1 MPLNDKYL
9 SIHDTFASLPTPIL
23 AKIMSRPDQTALAI
37 PELFEQVLLQLDMRT
52 LLTSAQRVCRRWRE
66 AILLSPL
73 LQEKLFFRPAA
84 DTAGPRVRNPLLCE
98 LFPHFFPAEGAEKL
112 RKFSKDELEDELPI
126 GREDCNALFMYK
138 GASWRRMF
146 PTQPPFYS
154 LVRAIFS
161 EGRSKVFLI
170 SLITQHDGT
179 GEAEMRSWEGY
190 CKNKP
195 AEGTRAGGKPMQ
207 MDAFYDQLTWEG
219 EGVAHDWM
227 FIWRHPV
234 SQTQIPSSLDDM
246 LSYKEIKG
254 GFAEEIQQGLDRDGV
269 VIFAW
274 ETPQCSSNVR
284 PWIFKAKFRFPMEVD
299 SPYTT
304 FCKTLGCYYN
314 EREGYTHDGEHE

>member
-1 MPLNDKYL
+1 
-9 SIHDTFASLPTPIL
+9 
-23 AKIMSRPDQTALAI
+23 MSRPDQTVLGI

-52 LLTSAQRVCRRWRE
+52 LLTSAQRVCRHWHE
-66 AILLSPL
+66 TISLSPL

-98 LFPHFFPAEGAEKL
+98 LFPHFFPAEGAEQL
-112 RKFSKDELEDELPI
+112 RKFSMKEFEDELPL
-126 GREDCNALFMYK
+126 GRGDCNALFMYK
-138 GASWRRMF
+138 RASWRRMF

-161 EGRSKVFLI
+161 EGRARVVLI
-170 SLITQHDGT
+170 SLVTQHDGT
-179 GEAEMRSWEGY
+179 EEAETRSWEGY
-190 CKNKP
+190 CNNKP
-195 AEGTRAGGKPMQ
+195 AAGTRAGGKPMQ
-207 MDAFYDQLTWEG
+207 MDAFYDQLIYGG
-219 EGVAHDWM
+219 EGIARNWM

-234 SQTQIPSSLDDM
+234 SQTRIPSSVGDM

-274 ETPQCSSNVR
+274 EMPQCRSDVR
-284 PWIFKAKFRFPMEVD
+284 PWTFKAQFRFPREVE

-304 FCKTLGCYYN
+304 FCKTSTCYYN
-314 EREGYTHDGEHE
+314 EREGYTHNGYHE